1 MISLL
6 SRSGN
11 LLQNPSFESGLA
23 FWQADN
29 VITTDTSAAEGTQV
43 ASLGF
48 GTTISPA
55 SLYQDVPLLPWQR
68 KPLFLSFIAYSTA
81 GGPGNLVAE
90 VLWLDVN
97 GTVMGTGLRA
107 SVSSSLISNPRI
119 TFFDVTD
126 RPPLGAVW
134 ARLLFSKN
142 ASEFPVLLDL
152 VNLVPVETPNL
163 VTNPS
168 FELGLAG
175 WDATAFVPDFTIP
188 WEGGAAVIQT
198 GAPGTLSQDIPLNP
212 LLPGSAFLLSFA
224 ARSLQ
229 NSTVTAQLIWLNV
242 LGNPIGTPGI
252 DITIAPTTLSG
263 QGQYL
268 NFVQLSGPAP
278 VGAVQARLVFTASG
292 AVASILLLDQ
302 VILVRLASPNLLQ
315 NPGFANGLDGWT
327 SVGVTAQNT
336 GGYIGQNFVN
346 LSSGGALINQTVA
359 LPFGAACHC
368 FLMNFALH
376 YGGTEAPNGDVFAQV
391 HWLDAQGDEIG
402 LGLALV
408 VSQPFQPV
416 DQWQVYTGLTE
427 RVPLNAVSVRIQ
439 FTKSSG
445 LGAEAIIGLDSVI
458 FARVD

>member
-1 MISLL
+1 MINLL
-6 SRSGN
+6 PRYGN
-11 LLQNPSFESGLA
+11 LLQNPSFESGLS

-29 VITTDTSAAEGTQV
+29 VITTDTSPAEGTQ
-43 ASLGF
+43 AARLGI
-48 GTTISPA
+48 GPVISPA
-55 SLYQDVPLLPWQR
+55 SLFQDVPLLPWQR

-97 GTVMGTGLRA
+97 GTVIGTGLRA
-107 SVSSSLISNPRI
+107 SVSNSLISNPRI

-126 RPPLGAVW
+126 RPPIHAVW
-134 ARLLFSKN
+134 ARLLFSTN

-152 VNLVPVETPNL
+152 VNLVPVETQNL

-168 FELGLAG
+168 FELGMAE
-175 WDATAFVPDFTIP
+175 WDAAVFVPDFTII
-188 WEGGAAVIQT
+188 WEGGVAVSQT

-212 LLPGSAFLLSFA
+212 FLPGAAYLLSFA
-224 ARSLQ
+224 ARSLLS
-229 NSTVTAQLIWLNV
+229 STVTAQLIWLNA

-252 DITIAPTTLSG
+252 DITIVPATLSG
-263 QGQYL
+263 QGSYL

-292 AVASILLLDQ
+292 AAASILQLDQ
-302 VILVRLASPNLLQ
+302 VILTRLDSPNLLQ
-315 NPGFANGLDGWT
+315 NPGFVSGLDGWT

-346 LSSGGALINQTVA
+346 LSSGGALINQTVT
-359 LPFGAACHC
+359 LPFGAAFHS
-368 FLMNFALH
+368 FLLNFALH
-376 YGGTEAPNGDVFAQV
+376 FSGAEAPNGDVFAQA

-408 VSQPFQPV
+408 VSQPVQPV

-427 RVPLNAVSVRIQ
+427 RAPLNAVFARIQ
-439 FTKSSG
+439 FAKSSG
-445 LGAEAIIGLDSVI
+445 LGAEAIIGLDSVL
-458 FARVD
+458 FARID

>member
-11 LLQNPSFESGLA
+11 LLQNPSFESGLT

-29 VITTDTSAAEGTQV
+29 VITADTSAAEGTQV
-43 ASLGF
+43 ARLGF
-48 GTTISPA
+48 DPTIRPA
-55 SLYQDVPLLPWQR
+55 SLFQDVPLLPLQR

-97 GTVMGTGLRA
+97 GTIMGTGLRA
-107 SVSSSLISNPRI
+107 SLSSSLISNPRI

-126 RPPLGAVW
+126 RPPIGAVW
-134 ARLLFSKN
+134 ARLLFSTN
-142 ASEFPVLLDL
+142 ASDFPVLLDL

-163 VTNPS
+163 INNPS
-168 FELGLAG
+168 FELGLAE
-175 WDATAFVPDFTIP
+175 WDATVFAPDFTIK
-188 WEGGAAVIQT
+188 WEGGAAVSQT
-198 GAPGTLSQDIPLNP
+198 GAPGTLSQDIPLN
-212 LLPGSAFLLSFA
+212 LLHPGAAYLLSFA

-229 NSTVTAQLIWLNV
+229 NSTVTAQLIWLNA

-278 VGAVQARLVFTASG
+278 IGAVQARLVFTASG
-292 AVASILLLDQ
+292 AIASILQLDQ
-302 VILVRLASPNLLQ
+302 VILVRLASPNFLQ
-315 NPGFANGLDGWT
+315 NPGFVNGLDGWS

-346 LSSGGALINQTVA
+346 LSSSGALINQTVT
-359 LPFGAACHC
+359 LPFGVAGHN
-368 FLMNFALH
+368 FLLNFALH
-376 YGGTEAPNGDVFAQV
+376 YSGTEAINGDVYAQV
-391 HWLDAQGDEIG
+391 HWLDAQGNEIG
-402 LGLALV
+402 IGLALI
-408 VSQPFQPV
+408 VSQPGQPV

-427 RVPLNAVSVRIQ
+427 RVPLGTVSVRIQ

-445 LGAEAIIGLDSVI
+445 LEAEAIIGLDSVI